1 MSRTYADVVEFNKEI
16 IKLDPVPYLNTE
28 RLEWFKT
35 AINEE
40 LGEFEEANKKY
51 KEAIDAP
58 SLFKSKDMLLE
69 LNVDMIDAI
78 MDLIYFALGRLYEI
92 GVTQDDFDAM
102 WDAIH
107 TANMTK
113 KRGNKGRGSDD
124 DAIKPEGWQG
134 PEQRFIDYKK
144 GKQKQLD
151 SCVETSKRVNEH
163 IEKIRPMTPKELQ
176 CDCNICNIT
185 KDYPEGYIRACD
197 YDAAGMPIINVQ
209 EGHRACDYDATG
221 IPITNVHEH
230 YRGTEI
236 PKSPFIR
243 FELPKDLEEH
253 KPGMKYDKH
262 KPNLSLVF
270 GGFPRALLD
279 VGEIGTFGARKYTPD
294 GWKYV
299 ENLQERYSSA
309 LLRHMF
315 SILNHDEFDKETGR
329 HHLAHVAWNALALL
343 EDKFHSGHIPYIRY
357 NEEALAKSEET
368 LRKYFEGKNNE

>member
-1 MSRTYADVVEFNKEI
+1 MSRTYADVVEFNREI
-16 IKLDPVPYLNTE
+16 IKLEPVPYLNTE
-28 RLEWFKT
+28 RTEWFKT

-51 KEAIDAP
+51 KEAINA
-58 SLFKSKDMLLE
+58 SSVLNKDMLLE

-92 GVTQDDFDAM
+92 GVSQDDFDAM

-163 IEKIRPMTPKELQ
+163 IEKIRPMTPKERQ
-176 CDCNICNIT
+176 CDCNICNT
-185 KDYPEGYIRACD
+185 TENYPKDYIRACD
-197 YDAAGMPIINVQ
+197 YDEAGIPVINVP
-209 EGHRACDYDATG
+209 ECHRDT
-221 IPITNVHEH
+221 
-230 YRGTEI
+230 
-236 PKSPFIR
+236 
-243 FELPKDLEEH
+243 ELPKKSEAKYANGSLYYNINAGIIPEGLFKHE
-253 KPGMKYDKH
+253 PGMKYDNG
-262 KPNLSLVF
+262 KPSLSLVF

-279 VGEIGTFGARKYTPD
+279 VAQVGTFGARKYTPE
-294 GWKYV
+294 GWKSV
-299 ENLQERYSSA
+299 PNLQERYSSA

-315 SILNHDEFDKETGR
+315 SVLSNDEFDNETGR

-343 EDKFHSGHIPYIRY
+343 EDKFNTGHVPYIRY
-357 NEEALAKSEET
+357 NEEALAKSEVT
-368 LRKYFEGKNNE
+368 LRKHFEGKNNG